1 MKTQKMY
8 LTLKAHVPG
17 DFVEREKGKQPEWI
31 RT

>member
-17 DFVEREKGKQPEWI
+17 DFVEREKESSLNG
-31 RT
+31 